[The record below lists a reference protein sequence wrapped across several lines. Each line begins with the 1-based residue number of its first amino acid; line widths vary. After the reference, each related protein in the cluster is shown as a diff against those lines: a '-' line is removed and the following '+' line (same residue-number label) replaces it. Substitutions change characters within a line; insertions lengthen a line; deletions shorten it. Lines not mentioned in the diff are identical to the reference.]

1 MMKGIIY
8 KPIGIIHTPFKDV
21 KEMPIQPIGAKGIQ
35 GTIEIEP
42 DPSCLLRRKP
52 RCCIKFGAW
61 IYPVRN
67 IAPMLCNGVRF

>member
-52 RCCIKFGAW
+52 RC
-61 IYPVRN
+61 
-67 IAPMLCNGVRF
+67 